1 MTADTLKTTRV
12 LELYQDFLSGKLIN
26 KQQAAEQY
34 HVNVRSIQRDID
46 SIRDFLSEQCAKE
59 GIVRKIEYDKKENG
73 YRLVTQE
80 IEQLS
85 KGEVLALCKILLESR
100 AFTKEQVEKQLQ
112 IILNLCVS
120 QKEKSDI
127 EWFISNELFHYHDPA
142 HATVDSDNLWMVAQA
157 IRNQSVLE
165 IEYQKLKD
173 RQIVKRMVEPVGL
186 MFSEYY
192 FYLMAVITDHSTRE
206 AFHKKNDPYPTIY
219 RLDRMHSIKETGEK
233 FSVPYKDRFKE
244 GEYKNRTQFMFGG
257 EPQKISF
264 NYYTS
269 REKLVLSGS
278 IQNDGETVYKNKDIH
293 FSSAIM
299 NCKGTVRF
307 INCAIHYNEDEVSRI
322 FLGDEASLQIESST
336 VICHG
341 DREKGFFI
349 QSIENSK
356 GLGTCTITNST
367 FVDNLDFIKGKFDIL
382 DFNNNLTQGLYYPL
396 MDIKVKTSAKIRNS
410 RFLSHTPSFAKKYS
424 KSGLDRQ
431 DELLYLHNE
440 SDYDP
445 AEILIDNDV
454 FVGKE
459 KFDFAHS
466 EEQKEHRMIGK
477 SEEQEELLA
486 IKGPSSKLF
495 RYNKDA
501 MGTVSNCTFTNMG
514 KCVSGMDTVTNC
526 IFDGCSYAVDECCY
540 KVKESRFYN
549 CALACQK
556 LFGQAVVSNCQ
567 FVNCKGEELITS
579 GLNAEVKV
587 EDCEFSN
594 IRLVE
599 DGFTYYFRSMIVFG
613 TADSKFA
620 NAGRW
625 SEVNRCIFNG
635 ICISRKSNRTPK
647 SDEHAYVICAQ
658 VTSVDKFKFARARVA
673 DCTFTNCASVN
684 SKLINTEPYDSLF
697 GKKHNYMAVSSRNN
711 SGLND
716 IGDPS
721 SFVASS
727 NVKLKETDA
736 NGNKIGSSLS
746 VN

>member
-1 MTADTLKTTRV
+1 MDEQFVHEDQMRNARTQGVGSMVSEQNRQNA
-12 LELYQDFLSGKLIN
+12 LELMQKMHKIDTQN
-26 KQQAAEQY
+26 AAAKARIENNLDKALQC
-34 HVNVRSIQRDID
+34 VDNVR
-46 SIRDFLSEQCAKE
+46 DFVGSPEHILGNPKTKHGEIAENVDVWFHNADQIMRNRKADATFEGVGRTVATDYKVHGVDVQSKYINGANNSLSH
-59 GIVRKIEYDKKENG
+59 
-73 YRLVTQE
+73 
-80 IEQLS
+80 
-85 KGEVLALCKILLESR
+85 VLKHMEDYIG
-100 AFTKEQVEKQLQ
+100 
-112 IILNLCVS
+112 N
-120 QKEKSDI
+120 
-127 EWFISNELFHYHDPA
+127 Y
-142 HATVDSDNLWMVAQA
+142 
-157 IRNQSVLE
+157 
-165 IEYQKLKD
+165 
-173 RQIVKRMVEPVGL
+173 
-186 MFSEYY
+186 
-192 FYLMAVITDHSTRE
+192 E
-206 AFHKKNDPYPTIY
+206 AF
-219 RLDRMHSIKETGEK
+219 G
-233 FSVPYKDRFKE
+233 KD
-244 GEYKNRTQFMFGG
+244 G
-257 EPQKISF
+257 
-264 NYYTS
+264 YY
-269 REKLVLSGS
+269 V
-278 IQNDGETVYKNKDIH
+278 
-293 FSSAIM
+293 
-299 NCKGTVRF
+299 
-307 INCAIHYNEDEVSRI
+307 IHYNEDEVSRI